1 MLERFRKILES
12 FKTNGKPLNVLV
24 AVSGGLDSTVLAHL
38 CKDAGIEFSIAHCN
52 FNLRGEESDL
62 DQDFVEQLAETLDV
76 SVFMQSFR
84 TLEIAQ
90 EKTLSIQLAARELR
104 YDWFEEL
111 VSRNG
116 FDYLFAAHHL
126 NDRVETTLFNLMRG
140 TGISG
145 LRSIPQINQY
155 IARPL
160 LEFTKEDI
168 SLYAELNGIEWRE
181 DSSNKNNKYSRN
193 KIRNEIIPLFYQ
205 VNEHWEK
212 SIANTYARLEQTDRI
227 MKSLGNQ
234 ALQKISQGEVDQK
247 ELWTICKEPIILE
260 RALKGFGFNLTQ
272 ATEIMCAMAHKK
284 NTMMYESESHQIHL
298 DRGVFVLKP
307 RDTTDGKPI
316 YLMEPGDEV
325 SVSRYHIATS
335 VFEKSEFQ
343 FLEGNGNAYFDL
355 SLVKFPVSIGSWQ
368 EGDSFVPFGMRGRK
382 KLSDFFIDQKIP
394 NHLKHEVPILRD
406 AQGEILWVAGYRQSD
421 LFKIT
426 NETQNVLIFHL
437 I

>member
-1 MLERFRKILES
+1 MLERFSKIIES
-12 FKTNGKPLNVLV
+12 FQKNGKPLNVLV

-38 CKDAGIEFSIAHCN
+38 CKDAGVEFSIAHCN

-62 DQDFVEQLAETLDV
+62 DQEFVELLAESLDV
-76 SVFMQSFR
+76 SIFMQSFR

-104 YDWFEEL
+104 YDWFQEL
-111 VSRNG
+111 VTNNG

-145 LRSIPQINQY
+145 LRSIPQVNEY

-168 SLYAELNGIEWRE
+168 SLYAELNEIEWRE
-181 DSSNKNNKYSRN
+181 DSSNNNNKYSRN
-193 KIRNEIIPLFYQ
+193 RIRNEIIPLFYD
-205 VNEHWEK
+205 VNPHWEK
-212 SIANTYARLEQTDRI
+212 SIANTYSRLEQSDRI
-227 MKSLGNQ
+227 MRSLGHQ
-234 ALQKISQGEVDQK
+234 ALQKIKRGEVDQQ
-247 ELWTICKEPIILE
+247 ELRALCQEPIVLE

-272 ATEIMCAMAHKK
+272 ATDMMFAMEHKK
-284 NTMMYESESHQIHL
+284 NSLLFESVSHQIHL
-298 DRGVFVLKP
+298 DRGVFVLKS
-307 RDTTDGKPI
+307 RASVDGEPV
-316 YLMEPGDEV
+316 YLKQAGDEV
-325 SVSRYHIATS
+325 SVSKYHIATS
-335 VFEKSEFQ
+335 VFKKSEFQ
-343 FLEGNGNAYFDL
+343 FLEGNNNCYFDL
-355 SLVKFPVSIGSWQ
+355 SLVNFPVSIGSWQ
-368 EGDSFVPFGMRGRK
+368 EGDCFVPFGMSGRK

-394 NHLKHEVPILRD
+394 VHLKADIPILKD
-406 AQGEILWVAGYRQSD
+406 ANGEILWVAGYRQSD

-426 NETQNVLIFHL
+426 NETETVLIFHL